1 MFLASH
7 FYLID
12 FFLVAPSFRAGF
24 FSEENKGL
32 QSLNFYS
39 ITMLI
44 NLAFFCLSKR
54 KQERKGHPAEL
65 TAQHQDRLK
74 IRNSFPDVHRGTQ
87 TVEFFT
93 PFPDVSFTRQFR
105 KGNNF

>member
-65 TAQHQDRLK
+65 RQSNFLRPVLLSRLPVSSAK
-74 IRNSFPDVHRGTQ
+74 GTI
-87 TVEFFT
+87 F
-93 PFPDVSFTRQFR
+93 
-105 KGNNF
+105 NFIEVIFN